1 MQAFCLSVKRNNRR
15 NKAVIS
21 AFAEHGGLLQKELFM
36 AWNGWDWKFIATTV
50 IAIAALVVPQID
62 LSSRSLTVR
71 LLSSSPLQPALNI
84 QNLQISLNGQNVES
98 PYVSTIELVNT
109 GSKPIT
115 SADFDG
121 VLQIKMANDA
131 TLINAEITSTT
142 PKNIPAQVATSGNK
156 AAISPYLSNPKDVV
170 TIAAITSGPRP
181 TFEVHAR
188 IVGINEVG
196 FEDTTVKKSS
206 YWSSLFGL
214 ATSCGLLFL
223 YFIFGPLAFRNKLF
237 MVPRGLGFCAAT
249 VCAIA
254 GVRLISSSI
263 PKELFTGLPYAEI
276 WGLISGMVVILILA
290 LLAGKYLRRLMR
302 MARINGHG
310 QR

>member
-1 MQAFCLSVKRNNRR
+1 
-15 NKAVIS
+15 
-21 AFAEHGGLLQKELFM
+21 M
-36 AWNGWDWKFIATTV
+36 AWNAWDWKFVASTV
-50 IAIAALVVPQID
+50 IAIAALVVPQVD

-131 TLINAEITSTT
+131 KLISAEITSTT

-156 AAISPYLSNPKDVV
+156 AAISPYLSNPKDAV

-196 FEDTTVKKSS
+196 FEDTTVRKSS
-206 YWSSLFGL
+206 YWTSFVSLVT
-214 ATSCGLLFL
+214 ACGLLFL
-223 YFIFGPLAFRNKLF
+223 YFIFGPLAYRNKQV
-237 MVPRGLGFCAAT
+237 MIPRGLAFCTAAA
-249 VCAIA
+249 CALG
-254 GVRLISSSI
+254 GVKLVYLSI
-263 PKELFTGLPYAEI
+263 PSELFAGLPYAPAWAFAVALGSTLLI
-276 WGLISGMVVILILA
+276 GLS
-290 LLAGKYLRRLMR
+290 AGKYLRRLVEASR
-302 MARINGHG
+302 V
-310 QR
+310 